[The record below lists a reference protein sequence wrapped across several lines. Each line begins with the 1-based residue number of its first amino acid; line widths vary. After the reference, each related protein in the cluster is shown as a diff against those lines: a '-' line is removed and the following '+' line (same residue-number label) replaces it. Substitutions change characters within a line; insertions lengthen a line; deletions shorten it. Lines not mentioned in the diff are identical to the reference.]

1 MAAVYPTLPDLYRL
15 TDDEL
20 IQAYAEI
27 REWADSMINEL
38 EGRDLENI
46 RTGTARINREVS
58 SGVVGQPL
66 AGDVIYERKTGKFKG
81 YVSVAGTTIGWS
93 EFNSFT
99 P

>member
-1 MAAVYPTLPDLYRL
+1 MATVYPTLPDLYRL

-46 RTGTARINREVS
+46 RTGSVRINREVS

>member
-20 IQAYAEI
+20 VQAYSEI
-27 REWADSMINEL
+27 RQWTDSLINEL
-38 EGRDLENI
+38 EGRDLETS
-46 RTGTARINREVS
+46 RTGTVRVNRQVS
-58 SGVVGQPL
+58 VGVIGQPV
-66 AGDVIYERKTGKFKG
+66 AGDIIYERKTGKFRG

-93 EFNSFT
+93 DFNSFT

>member
-15 TDDEL
+15 TDAEL
-20 IQAYAEI
+20 IEAYSEM
-27 REWADSMINEL
+27 RQWADSLINEL
-38 EGRDLENI
+38 EGRDLESS
-46 RTGTARINREVS
+46 RTGTVRINRQVS
-58 SGVVGQPL
+58 VGELGQAN
-66 AGDVIYERKTGKFKG
+66 AGDIVYERKTGKFKG

>member
-46 RTGTARINREVS
+46 RTGSVRINREVS

>member
-15 TDDEL
+15 TDAEL
-20 IQAYAEI
+20 IEAYSEM
-27 REWADSMINEL
+27 RQWADSLINEL
-38 EGRDLENI
+38 EGRDLENS
-46 RTGTARINREVS
+46 RTGTVRINRQVS
-58 SGVVGQPL
+58 SGELGQAN
-66 AGDVIYERKTGKFKG
+66 AGDIVYERKTGKFKG

>member
-27 REWADSMINEL
+27 REWADSLINEL

-46 RTGTARINREVS
+46 RTGSVRINREVS

>member
-20 IQAYAEI
+20 IQAYSEM
-27 REWADSMINEL
+27 RQWADSLINEL
-38 EGRDLENI
+38 EGRYLENS
-46 RTGTARINREVS
+46 RTGSVRVNRQVS
-58 SGVVGQPL
+58 VGVVGQPG
-66 AGDVIYERKTGKFKG
+66 AGDIIYERKTGKFKG
-81 YVSVAGTTIGWS
+81 YVSIAGTTIGWS

>member
-15 TDDEL
+15 TDAEL
-20 IQAYAEI
+20 IQAYAEM
-27 REWADSMINEL
+27 RQWTDSLISEL
-38 EGRDLENI
+38 EGRDLENA
-46 RTGTARINREVS
+46 RTGSVRVNRQVS
-58 SGVVGQPL
+58 VGVIGQPV
-66 AGDVIYERKTGKFKG
+66 AGDIIYERKTGKFSG

>member
-15 TDDEL
+15 TDAEL
-20 IQAYAEI
+20 IQAYSEM
-27 REWADSMINEL
+27 RQWADSLINEL
-38 EGRDLENI
+38 EGRDLESS
-46 RTGTARINREVS
+46 RTGTVRINRQVS
-58 SGVVGQPL
+58 VGELGQAN
-66 AGDVIYERKTGKFKG
+66 AGDIVYERKTGKFKG

>member
-15 TDDEL
+15 TDAEL
-20 IQAYAEI
+20 IEAYSEM
-27 REWADSMINEL
+27 RQWADSLINEL
-38 EGRDLENI
+38 EGRDLENS
-46 RTGTARINREVS
+46 RTGTVRINRQVS
-58 SGVVGQPL
+58 IGELGQAN
-66 AGDVIYERKTGKFKG
+66 AGDIVYERKTGKFKG

>member
-15 TDDEL
+15 TDAEL
-20 IQAYAEI
+20 IQAYSEM
-27 REWADSMINEL
+27 RQWADSLINEL
-38 EGRDLENI
+38 EGRDLESS
-46 RTGTARINREVS
+46 RTGTVRINRQVS
-58 SGVVGQPL
+58 VGELGQAN
-66 AGDVIYERKTGKFKG
+66 AGDIVYERKTGKFKC

>member
-1 MAAVYPTLPDLYRL
+1 MATVYPTLPDLYRL

-20 IQAYAEI
+20 IQAYAEV
-27 REWADSMINEL
+27 REWADSLINEL
-38 EGRDLENI
+38 EGRDLENS
-46 RTGTARINREVS
+46 RTGTVRINRQGS
-58 SGVVGQPL
+58 VGELGQAN
-66 AGDVIYERKTGKFKG
+66 AGDIVYERKTGKFKG

>member
-15 TDDEL
+15 TDAEL
-20 IQAYAEI
+20 IEAYSEM
-27 REWADSMINEL
+27 RQWADSLINEL
-38 EGRDLENI
+38 EGRDLENS
-46 RTGTARINREVS
+46 RTGTVRINRQVS
-58 SGVVGQPL
+58 ICELGQAN
-66 AGDVIYERKTGKFKG
+66 AGDIVYERKTGKFKG